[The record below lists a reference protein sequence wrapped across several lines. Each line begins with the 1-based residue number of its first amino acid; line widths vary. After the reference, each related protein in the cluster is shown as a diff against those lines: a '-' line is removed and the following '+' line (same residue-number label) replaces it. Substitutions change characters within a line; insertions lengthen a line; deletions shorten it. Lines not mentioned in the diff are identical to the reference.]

1 MSKPVLTLYC
11 AHPREYCFM
20 RIDTCISSSQ
30 SSRDREYPILE
41 RQPSYYNPLHSFDL
55 AKGDQ
60 KHYQQQYGD
69 MYFLRLAKLKP
80 VVEQIAAEA
89 WDGFQVHNVSEVAPL
104 VHYL

>member
-1 MSKPVLTLYC
+1 MSTPVSTTPVVPFC
-11 AHPREYCFM
+11 VP
-20 RIDTCISSSQ
+20 
-30 SSRDREYPILE
+30 SSRGLRAREYPIVE
-41 RQPSYYNPLHSFDL
+41 RQASYYNPLHSFDL

-89 WDGFQVHNVSEVAPL
+89 WDGFQVQNVSKFASL
-104 VHYL
+104 F

>member
-1 MSKPVLTLYC
+1 MSIASLDRYLHLKLTQY
-11 AHPREYCFM
+11 
-20 RIDTCISSSQ
+20 
-30 SSRDREYPILE
+30 SRDRGYPTLE
-41 RQPSYYNPLHSFDL
+41 RQPSHYNPLHSFDL

-89 WDGFQVHNVSEVAPL
+89 WDGFQVRSVSDVAPL
-104 VHYL
+104 VLYY